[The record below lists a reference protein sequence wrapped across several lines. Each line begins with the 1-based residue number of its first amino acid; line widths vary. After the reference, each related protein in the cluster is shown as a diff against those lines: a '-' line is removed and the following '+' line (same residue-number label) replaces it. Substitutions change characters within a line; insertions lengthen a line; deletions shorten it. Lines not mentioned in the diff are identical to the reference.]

1 MPVSLSTLY
10 QGGSGTH
17 LTLAVLKHCM
27 VCWPGKSAFLA
38 RGVLDLSNDI
48 GEREA
53 GHSRWKSSSVGRVG
67 LAVAGFLT

>member
-10 QGGSGTH
+10 QY
-17 LTLAVLKHCM
+17 
-27 VCWPGKSAFLA
+27 KSAFLA

-53 GHSRWKSSSVGRVG
+53 GHSRWKSTSVGRVG